1 METTSTTNRK
11 QLHAKF
17 SLVNTGSGFALK
29 KNGEFCQCPFRTPQ
43 IVPGK
48 IHGTAEMQIP
58 VCSSACQ
65 FFNIYQY
72 EHNELNVEP
81 ERFTEVF
88 LSCSQGN
95 SFSVTNE

>member
-1 METTSTTNRK
+1 METTNNKNRE

-17 SLVNTGSGFALK
+17 SLVKTGASFALK

-48 IHGTAEMQIP
+48 IHGSAEMQIP
-58 VCSSACQ
+58 ICSNACQ
-65 FFNIYQY
+65 FFNIYEYQDF
-72 EHNELNVEP
+72 NRVLGVQS
-81 ERFTEVF
+81 FTEVF

-95 SFSVTNE
+95 SFNVTNE